1 MKYVVTMRLTEAQIK
16 SMRGAMR
23 AASEDLS
30 IAGMSIAALECGRKE
45 FEVAVFSARRSLGS
59 HER

>member
-23 AASEDLS
+23 SASEDLS
-30 IAGMSIAALECGRKE
+30 IAGMSTAALDRGRKE
-45 FEVAVFSARRSLGS
+45 FEAAVTKASGAHRKP
-59 HER
+59 